1 MNTEELK
8 AKLTDYRWYHRIEV
22 APGVFTES
30 VVPHFNEMWE
40 FNFRCLEE
48 VSFEGKR
55 VLDIGCRDG
64 LFSFHAEKQGASEV
78 VGIDNDLSPGA
89 VELLIPHFN
98 SKVRM
103 EEHNLYYLPESY
115 HGHFDIVMCLGVLYH
130 LRYPFWGLK
139 KMLDCLKDGGLLILE
154 TGMLGDPEYD
164 KHELLCCP
172 VENSPYGEPTSCTF
186 FNQMAIET
194 TLRSMRCRV
203 REANQLWPFGQSNPR
218 EMPGPGVWQK
228 LKSQFKQFLLG
239 KDYLKQPR
247 VPRVCRGLFI
257 CQKDLSLGQGDKQIT
272 EMGEFD
278 REWRESYW
286 EGKHVEHSRKNTP

>member
-103 EEHNLYYLPESY
+103 EEHNLYYLPRVVSWTLR
-115 HGHFDIVMCLGVLYH
+115 HRDVL
-130 LRYPFWGLK
+130 R
-139 KMLDCLKDGGLLILE
+139 
-154 TGMLGDPEYD
+154 
-164 KHELLCCP
+164 CP
-172 VENSPYGEPTSCTF
+172 VSPP
-186 FNQMAIET
+186 
-194 TLRSMRCRV
+194 L
-203 REANQLWPFGQSNPR
+203 P
-218 EMPGPGVWQK
+218 
-228 LKSQFKQFLLG
+228 LLG
-239 KDYLKQPR
+239 PEENA
-247 VPRVCRGLFI
+247 GL
-257 CQKDLSLGQGDKQIT
+257 S
-272 EMGEFD
+272 
-278 REWRESYW
+278 
-286 EGKHVEHSRKNTP
+286 